1 MIYKYFFYFFLIFLF
16 SCDHHNSK
24 IVYKKD
30 IKENKKVI
38 EVKDAKEDKKVIEV
52 KDAKEDKKVIETK
65 KIKDSEKL
73 NTSKKLKVYNN
84 KGFTLIYNENLFKQ
98 KIVNK
103 KIDEKSIIIFNKN
116 LNKNAPIKITNLLN
130 GKNLITKIGD
140 ELNYPF
146 FYNSVISKRTANEL
160 MIDAAEPYIQIETL
174 NSNNVYVA
182 NKSKTFDEEKNVAN
196 KAPVDTITIQN
207 ISTNKI
213 SKNKV
218 IKKKNKN
225 FNYIIKFADLYF
237 EDSAIMLKERLI
249 NEFNIE
255 KVSIKKLSNKRF
267 RVFKGPYKDLGSLK
281 KAYNDIGNIDFEN
294 IEIIKL

>member
-16 SCDHHNSK
+16 SCDHQNSK
-24 IVYKKD
+24 IIYKKD
-30 IKENKKVI
+30 IKEI
-38 EVKDAKEDKKVIEV
+38 REVKKDKEIKVTKKDNEI
-52 KDAKEDKKVIETK
+52 KETK
-65 KIKDSEKL
+65 KDKDSEKL
-73 NTSKKLKVYNN
+73 NKSKALKVYNN
-84 KGFTLIYNENLFKQ
+84 KGFALIYNENLFKQ
-98 KIVNK
+98 NIVNK
-103 KIDEKSIIIFNKN
+103 KIDERSIVIFNKN
-116 LNKNAPIKITNLLN
+116 LNKDTPIKITNLLN

-146 FYNSVISKRTANEL
+146 FYNSVISKRIVNEL
-160 MIDAAEPYIQIETL
+160 MIDVAEPYIQIETM
-174 NSNNVYVA
+174 NSNNIYVA

-207 ISTNKI
+207 ISNNKI

-267 RVFKGPYKDLGSLK
+267 RVFNGPYKDLGSLK